1 MYAEHFGLSELPFS
15 LTPDPR
21 YVYMSERHR
30 EALAHLIYGISQ
42 GDGFVQLTGEVG
54 TGKTTICRCLLEQL
68 PSDVDVA
75 LIFNPRL
82 TSHEL
87 LAAVCDELR
96 VSYPTGTSSVK
107 ALVDTLYR
115 HLLATHERGRRT
127 VLIIDEAQN
136 LSVEVL
142 EQVRLLT
149 NLETTR
155 DKLLQIILIGQTE
168 LGALLEKPELRQLA
182 QRVTARYHLR
192 PFAHD
197 ETRAYVIH
205 RLAVA
210 GRTRMLFSPWAL
222 REVHHLSRGVPR
234 LINVICDRALLGAYA
249 NTRGWVDVK
258 TVRRAAREVR
268 GARISGHRLPWV
280 AALAAAA
287 GLTAM
292 LVTSDRLL
300 NFFSLPEPPKDV
312 STVAVVAS
320 TDVPQASPPGN
331 GAVAE
336 SGRLPA
342 LDIPLEEVLVSPSI
356 RTDRQK
362 AFSALFTR
370 WGVHYA
376 SNSDACDFG
385 RSAGLRCLAR
395 SGTWGWLRRLDLP
408 AVIELRTRAGERVF
422 AAVVALEDQR
432 ATLDFGGGNELTFPL
447 AEIDRHWNGSFVLV
461 WSAPLSNPVLVPGQ
475 RGADVQWL
483 RRRLASLDGASA
495 AADKGGDVYDG
506 DVIERVKEFQRSRLL
521 AADGVAGEETLAHL
535 SAAVPE
541 PGKPRLSAGTK

>member
-82 TSHEL
+82 NSYEL

-96 VSYPTGTSSVK
+96 VSYPAGTASVK
-107 ALVDTLYR
+107 TLVDTLYR
-115 HLLATHERGRRT
+115 HLLAAHERGRRT

-149 NLETTR
+149 NLETAR

-168 LGALLEKPELRQLA
+168 LGVLLEKPELRQLA

-192 PFAHD
+192 PFAQD
-197 ETRAYVIH
+197 ETRAYVVH

-222 REVHHLSRGVPR
+222 REVHRLARGVPR

-249 NTRGWVDVK
+249 STRSWVDVR

-268 GARISGHRLPWV
+268 GARISGTRLPWV
-280 AALAAAA
+280 AALAATA
-287 GLTAM
+287 GLAAL

-300 NFFSLPEPPKDV
+300 NVFSLPEPAKDV
-312 STVAVVAS
+312 SPVAVVAS

-336 SGRLPA
+336 PVRPPG
-342 LDIPLEEVLVSPSI
+342 LDIPLEEVLVSPSM

-362 AFSALFTR
+362 AFTALFSR
-370 WGVHYA
+370 WGVRYA

-408 AVIELRTRAGERVF
+408 AVIELRTRAGERYF
-422 AAVVALEDQR
+422 AAVVALDDQR
-432 ATLDFGGGNELTFPL
+432 ATLDFGGGNELTFSL
-447 AEIDRHWNGSFVLV
+447 AEVDRHWNGGFVLL
-461 WSAPLSNPVLVPGQ
+461 WSAPLSNSVLVPGQ
-475 RGADVQWL
+475 RGSDVQWL
-483 RRRLASLDGASA
+483 RRRLARVDGASA
-495 AADKGGDVYDG
+495 AADKGSDVYDA
-506 DVIERVKEFQRSRLL
+506 DVIRRVKEFQRTRLL
-521 AADGVAGEETLAHL
+521 ADDGVAGEETLAHL

-541 PGKPRLSAGTK
+541 PGKPRLSAGTR